1 MSNKN
6 KEKMTTLTGLER
18 YMLRNSKGDKGSESV
33 DSLNDVSDNG
43 AVLKAINALEVKLQQ
58 SEERILQTIREE
70 FSGRITDVEKSLE
83 NAHAQIDELKTENKS
98 ILSELFK
105 ERDEKEELQR
115 TVAKLDSDILI
126 LKRNAVEYNVR
137 IPGIAEEKFEN
148 CKDKVVEYIVE
159 SEIFGDKITK
169 DEVCNMFDSAFRIG
183 KKEEGKNR
191 QILAHCLC
199 KDLRNTLIKKGKR
212 KGQKGQNLI
221 LEDFIR
227 EEFMKW
233 EFMKYKIRLLCIKY
247 TSEKKKETTGHRE
260 NITYKDVKFTDEV
273 R

>member
-6 KEKMTTLTGLER
+6 KQKMTTSTGLER

-70 FSGRITDVEKSLE
+70 FSGRITDVEKSIE
-83 NAHAQIDELKTENKS
+83 YAHAQIDELKTENKS

-159 SEIFGDKITK
+159 SAILGDKITK

-191 QILAHCLC
+191 QIIAHCLC

-227 EEFMKW
+227 EDYMKRKHALPLMQKAHK
-233 EFMKYKIRLLCIKY
+233 EG
-247 TSEKKKETTGHRE
+247 KKCKFFNGKLWIEGKMINLKESGM
-260 NITYKDVKFTDEV
+260 
-273 R
+273 